1 MHAEWPAS
9 PSKPLPA
16 NGPLAADPGILAEI
30 TAGLSTGNDMEALL
44 RRFLVPI
51 MQMAGAKAGAV
62 RVLSP
67 EGDRLQMISEV
78 GLPDHVAF
86 AEQAVD
92 PACGTCGSAFARD
105 TIVWTSDVRHC
116 ARHSADACLRFP

>member
-1 MHAEWPAS
+1 MHAEWPDS

-16 NGPLAADPGILAEI
+16 NGPLVADPGILAEI

-67 EGDRLQMISEV
+67 KGDRLQMISEA
-78 GLPDHVAF
+78 GLPDHVALARLSQLAADSMAKLLIPCLSGCHRQPLDVVVRDF
-86 AEQAVD
+86 AA
-92 PACGTCGSAFARD
+92 
-105 TIVWTSDVRHC
+105 
-116 ARHSADACLRFP
+116 